1 MKRSLLIA
9 AFILAY
15 INAFTQNTKTIKCDS
30 IYKGKGIT
38 IKLKTF
44 ETEQQGYFGEKNSI
58 LTISKKLNGKNHVL
72 IKDSIFSLLQEIK
85 FQDYNNDS
93 IKDILIQ
100 NISDVRSNW
109 TYTLYLYNSKTNS
122 FKKVKGFEE
131 IKNPSYNSK
140 YKIIESHVVS
150 GTNWTGFY
158 SIKNNKIHDYKIEIT
173 DDGSSKYEKEY
184 QKTIKK
190 ISAKK

>member
-1 MKRSLLIA
+1 MKSNFLLLLSLLIYSTIFA
-9 AFILAY
+9 
-15 INAFTQNTKTIKCDS
+15 QNTRIVKCDS

-38 IKLKTF
+38 IKLKKF
-44 ETEQQGYFGEKNSI
+44 ETEKQGYFGEKNSI
-58 LTISKKLNGKNHVL
+58 LTISQKLNGKNSVL

-85 FQDYNNDS
+85 FQDYNNDK

-109 TYTLYLYNSKTNS
+109 TYNLYLYNLKTNS

-131 IKNPSYNSK
+131 IKNPGYNSK
-140 YKIIESHVVS
+140 YKIIESHVMS
-150 GTNWTGFY
+150 GRNWTGFY
-158 SIKNNKIHDYKIEIT
+158 SIKNNKIYDYKIEIT

-184 QKTIKK
+184 QKAIKK
-190 ISAKK
+190 ILAKK